1 MIQTYSV
8 YMSVKNKVQKFSYFC
23 PIVSPY
29 EFCVAAGMIIHP
41 GSEDIYSVATIRELK
56 EICII
61 ARDKDKNKRLY
72 DMVNMYNIH
81 QNDVLNDDM
90 RICLK
95 LGIEEGLA
103 DG

>member
-1 MIQTYSV
+1 MVTNLQGSSHRPRAV
-8 YMSVKNKVQKFSYFC
+8 GFRLRNRKNF
-23 PIVSPY
+23 IY

-56 EICII
+56 EIYII